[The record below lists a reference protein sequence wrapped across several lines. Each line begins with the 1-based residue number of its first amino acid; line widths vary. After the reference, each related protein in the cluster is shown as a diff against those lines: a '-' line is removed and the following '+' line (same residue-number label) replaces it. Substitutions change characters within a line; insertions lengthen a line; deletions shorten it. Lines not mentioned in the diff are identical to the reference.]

1 MCNGRKEQRLSTS
14 SLVVEL
20 VRATAGR
27 PSAGPGGIGPS
38 ASSSPLPISGPVL
51 LSNSEGVT
59 WVWGIR
65 LLGHAGHE
73 TGIRDEASDPAFPKP
88 PAPRSPASL
97 LSSVRP
103 RYQVPPSI
111 LRPYPRRS
119 ATPQAPPP
127 PVRFPPSPPDPA
139 PPVRA
144 PSPGPAYA
152 CTIAQAPGVAEAH
165 TPGPTFWE
173 KECTTPPGRTSKA
186 TVVGSDTARAGLSA
200 TATRS
205 SAAHKLTAPPP
216 LFLLLLGAAILGSG
230 SLGRGDGRSAARDKW
245 GVRRRPRQRRHD
257 HVIRSAPPLRP
268 GPPSWGGAWKY
279 REGTGGCVKLEQ
291 VPWFRVR
298 SSLTRQGI
306 DPSVPTVRTRTRSEV
321 NKRPP
326 IIFRLIH
333 VGRMR
338 EMTDHR

>member
-1 MCNGRKEQRLSTS
+1 MGTLGMRQELETRL
-14 SLVVEL
+14 
-20 VRATAGR
+20 ATQ
-27 PSAGPGGIGPS
+27 PSQSRQPPG
-38 ASSSPLPISGPVL
+38 
-51 LSNSEGVT
+51 
-59 WVWGIR
+59 
-65 LLGHAGHE
+65 
-73 TGIRDEASDPAFPKP
+73 
-88 PAPRSPASL
+88 
-97 LSSVRP
+97 
-103 RYQVPPSI
+103 
-111 LRPYPRRS
+111 
-119 ATPQAPPP
+119 APPP
-127 PVRFPPSPPDPA
+127 FLVLSGLATKSRPPSSGPTPAGPRPLRPRPLRSVSPPSPPDPA